1 MGLFFIALFLI
12 FCNYVYIDQGGIMI
26 NLIVLACL
34 LALVQLW
41 IIPAIFNLNNTKWM
55 TSNRDEEP
63 EVSVN
68 YKRARRAW
76 HNLQETFPIFLVL
89 AVLGVIS
96 GTDLLFEMQLWL
108 AFRVAHLITYIT
120 SLNALRTL
128 SWIGSL
134 VALIMMGLAL
144 I

>member
-1 MGLFFIALFLI
+1 MT
-12 FCNYVYIDQGGIMI
+12 D
-26 NLIVLACL
+26 LIVLACL
-34 LALVQLW
+34 LALIQLW
-41 IIPAIFNLNNTKWM
+41 LVPAIFNLNNLKWM

-63 EVSVN
+63 EVSAN

-89 AVLGVIS
+89 AVLGVIT
-96 GTDLLFEMQLWL
+96 GTDLMFEMQLWL
-108 AFRVAHLITYIT
+108 VFRVAHLITYMA
-120 SLNALRTL
+120 SLNPLRTL

-134 VALIMMGLAL
+134 VTLIMMGLAL

>member
-1 MGLFFIALFLI
+1 MT
-12 FCNYVYIDQGGIMI
+12 

-34 LALVQLW
+34 LALIQLW
-41 IIPAIFNLNNTKWM
+41 LLPTIFNLNNLKWM

-63 EVSVN
+63 EVSTS

-89 AVLGVIS
+89 AVLGIVTE
-96 GTDLLFEMQLWL
+96 TDLLFEMQLWL
-108 AFRVAHLITYIT
+108 VFRVAHLITYMA
-120 SLNALRTL
+120 SLNTLRTL
-128 SWIGSL
+128 SWAGSL
-134 VALIMMGLAL
+134 TALILMALAL